1 MARAGNPRELIAW
14 LQEQPEDKVFEVKER
29 RRGRSLTAN
38 AYYWAMLNQLA
49 RKLGISNSEC
59 HKQMLREYGVS
70 DVVLLRADIEPADYF
85 AYYDEFDA
93 GYIKGTKYKRVT
105 AYKRSS
111 QMDSKE
117 FSSLVDGLRFE
128 CEEQG
133 IPFMTPEETARLRF
147 EQPER

>member
-1 MARAGNPRELIAW
+1 MARTGKPRELIAW
-14 LQEQPEDKVFEVKER
+14 LSEQPQDRLFEVKER
-29 RRGRSLTAN
+29 RRNRTLTQN
-38 AYYWAMLNQLA
+38 AYYWSMLNELA
-49 RKLGISNSEC
+49 RSLGISTSEC
-59 HKQMLREYGVS
+59 HRQMLREYGVS
-70 DVVLLRADIEPADYF
+70 DVVLLRADIDPDDYF
-85 AYYDEFDA
+85 AYYDLFDA
-93 GYIKGTKYKRVT
+93 GVIKGTRYKRVT

-128 CEEQG
+128 CEQQG

>member
-70 DVVLLRADIEPADYF
+70 DVVLLRADINPDDYF
-85 AYYDEFDA
+85 AYYDLYDA
-93 GYIKGTKYKRVT
+93 GVIKGTRYKRVT

-111 QMDSKE
+111 QMDSRE

-128 CEEQG
+128 CEQQD

>member
-14 LQEQPEDKVFEVKER
+14 LQEQTDAKVFEVKER

-111 QMDSKE
+111 QMDSRE

-128 CEEQG
+128 CEQQN